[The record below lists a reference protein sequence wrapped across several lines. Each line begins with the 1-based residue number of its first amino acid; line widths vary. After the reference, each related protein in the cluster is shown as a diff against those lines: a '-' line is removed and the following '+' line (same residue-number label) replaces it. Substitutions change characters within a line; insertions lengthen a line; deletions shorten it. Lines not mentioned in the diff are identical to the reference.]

1 MLTSAVHL
9 WLVLLVQWP
18 FLQELGILIAGT
30 SRYPENRGTFHEV
43 LGGQIAATR
52 EGLSLNV
59 SVLQIFKIFF
69 TFLLEEANSDF
80 KKVSVVL
87 LNTACLS
94 IWFPTQCCLLL

>member
-1 MLTSAVHL
+1 VLTSAVHL

-59 SVLQIFKIFF
+59 SVLQIFKIFLLF
-69 TFLLEEANSDF
+69 FWKKQTLISKKFL
-80 KKVSVVL
+80 
-87 LNTACLS
+87 
-94 IWFPTQCCLLL
+94 WYY